1 MGSRTR
7 TEEVTMSIDEVRNQT
22 GVKVTIA
29 ELIAGVALIIT
40 VFSALNGWIVLPEQ
54 VRALKEADALQH
66 AKIAAIELSAQQKAE
81 VLARID
87 ERTVEI
93 KKAIEAQAAK
103 QK

>member
-1 MGSRTR
+1 
-7 TEEVTMSIDEVRNQT
+7 MSITEVRSQT
-22 GVKVTIA
+22 GVRITIS

-40 VFSALNGWIVLPEQ
+40 AFSALNGWIVLPEQ
-54 VRALKEADALQH
+54 VRALKEADASQN
-66 AKIAAIELSAQQKAE
+66 ARIAAIELSAQQRAE

-93 KKAIEAQAAK
+93 KKAIDAQAAK